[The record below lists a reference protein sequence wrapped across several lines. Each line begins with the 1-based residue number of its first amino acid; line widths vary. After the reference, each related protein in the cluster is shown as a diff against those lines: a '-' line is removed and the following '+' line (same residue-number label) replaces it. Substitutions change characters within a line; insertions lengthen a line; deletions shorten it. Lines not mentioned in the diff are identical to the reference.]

1 MKSVSGVNLN
11 RLFTALK
18 GLSVEEQSPRK
29 EIFLR
34 SFDLFGK
41 FYTDFGADVKDFQ
54 AVAVIGNRYANIE
67 DTLDAIEDI
76 LVDVIRMIRSLIE
89 NLDQMNNK
97 QEVIFWND

>member
-34 SFDLFGK
+34 SFDLFGM
-41 FYTDFGADVKDFQ
+41 FYTEFGADVEDFQ
-54 AVAVIGNRYANIE
+54 AAAIVGNRYANVE

-76 LVDVIRMIRSLIE
+76 LVDVVFVNCTVSDS
-89 NLDQMNNK
+89 N
-97 QEVIFWND
+97 